1 MRNLDSDEL
10 APGSYWV
17 MKSIESSDDF
27 LRVGSSRDR
36 VPGALPLVLVGVLH
50 ANAQE
55 VTESDLGD
63 VVRDVLVVLEVNAVD
78 LGIAGNNTDI
88 RL

>member
-1 MRNLDSDEL
+1 L
-10 APGSYWV
+10 V
-17 MKSIESSDDF
+17 KSIESSESF
-27 LRVGSSRDR
+27 LRVGSAKDR
-36 VPGALPLVLVGVLH
+36 VPGAFPLVLVGVLH

-63 VVRDVLVVLEVNAVD
+63 VVRDVLVVLEVSAVD
-78 LGIAGNNTDI
+78 LGIAGNNTEI